1 MKKIIF
7 ILSVCASSAFAA
19 TPSFGPGGQWTSGT
33 FASATMSG
41 TISGNFTRSGT
52 TTDGTLLAPTLTG
65 TTSAATLIIS
75 GSVAANGNTTLGDA
89 SGDTL
94 TINAGTVTAP
104 NQTAASASSVM
115 TRSLVNDEPFFNLG
129 QIFRYPA
136 VTYGNS
142 GTSSFGALDS
152 GLVSKASAG
161 TGLSGYGRV
170 TFGARL
176 TTGSESGQGI
186 AFSRQIGVSAR
197 VIVTLEAGTVGS
209 AARLVVG
216 GNSVIPSTSNNDA
229 LSAVGFGVELSYIA
243 AASRVQWRPFAHNGT
258 TYVSGT
264 YQNLTDTSLTAI
276 PLSISVISSGAGSVT
291 AYVAENGSRTL
302 SSQTISG
309 GPTTNGTAAN
319 SYLDLVAIN
328 SSGTVPTQNP
338 RISLV
343 DHIIMIK

>member
-1 MKKIIF
+1 
-7 ILSVCASSAFAA
+7 
-19 TPSFGPGGQWTSGT
+19 
-33 FASATMSG
+33 
-41 TISGNFTRSGT
+41 
-52 TTDGTLLAPTLTG
+52 
-65 TTSAATLIIS
+65 
-75 GSVAANGNTTLGDA
+75 
-89 SGDTL
+89 
-94 TINAGTVTAP
+94 
-104 NQTAASASSVM
+104 M

-129 QIFRYPA
+129 QIFRFPA

-142 GTSSFGALDS
+142 GTSSGAVLDS

-170 TFGARL
+170 TFGTRL
-176 TTGSESGQGI
+176 TTGADSGQGI

-216 GNSVIPSTSNNDA
+216 GNSLIPATSNNDA

-264 YQNLTDTSLTAI
+264 YQNLTDTSLIGI

-291 AYVAENGSRTL
+291 AYVAENGSRSL